1 MNLLFSLKNKVLLHV
16 NQLRKPLDGI
26 DKYDNHLLAEVVSRK
41 TQIYVKNSSER
52 VLPNSNYLSLLT
64 AFHALGN
71 TRNVIDFGGAAG
83 IHYFLS
89 KPFVPN
95 LESWMVIE
103 TSAMV
108 KQQEQNKE
116 EKLKFCT
123 MDDLV
128 YNDVDCDLLYL
139 SGSLQYVEDPIQT
152 LNELIQIEPKL
163 VLISRTP
170 FNQKETKAIFIQ
182 TSKLSSNGPGPL
194 PLNYKD
200 CKIQYEVNLP
210 SYSQVVELLE
220 DKYSIQWT
228 CSENEE
234 MVGPNNSRYQYLS
247 ILARRKF

>member
-1 MNLLFSLKNKVLLHV
+1 MNLLSRLKNKVICHV

-26 DKYDNHLLAEVVSRK
+26 DTYDNHLLAEVVSEK
-41 TQIYVKNSSER
+41 TQIYVKKSTER
-52 VLPNSNYLSLLT
+52 VLPNPNYLSLLT

-89 KPFVPN
+89 KSFVPN

-116 EKLKFCT
+116 EKLKFGT

-152 LNELIQIEPKL
+152 LNMLIQIEPKL

-170 FNQKETKAIFIQ
+170 FNQKETKHMIKRA
-182 TSKLSSNGPGPL
+182 
-194 PLNYKD
+194 
-200 CKIQYEVNLP
+200 KI
-210 SYSQVVELLE
+210 
-220 DKYSIQWT
+220 
-228 CSENEE
+228 
-234 MVGPNNSRYQYLS
+234 
-247 ILARRKF
+247 